1 MYIGHAVGAIVADT
15 KELAQRGAKLVE
27 VHFDDLEAV
36 ITIEVNGDNQITRSS
51 AGTS

>member
-1 MYIGHAVGAIVADT
+1 MYIGHAVGAVVADT

-27 VHFDDLEAV
+27 VEFDDLEAV
-36 ITIEVNGDNQITRSS
+36 ITIEVNGGNEMNKGS